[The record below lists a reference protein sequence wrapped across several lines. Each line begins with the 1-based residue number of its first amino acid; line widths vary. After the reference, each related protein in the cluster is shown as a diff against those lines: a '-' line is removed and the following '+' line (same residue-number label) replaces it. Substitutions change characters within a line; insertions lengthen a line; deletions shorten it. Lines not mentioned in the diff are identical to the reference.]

1 MSGSVIS
8 WFAIEEVGQKI
19 PDVSEMPYAKTLINT
34 NINKQCQTD
43 TCFCIETEHNR
54 DPKDTF
60 HIFKR
65 MERTCTRNKDCFQ
78 PGHVYYSR
86 HTHATT
92 YCDVDNQF
100 EADGRHCKNCLY
112 TNIKNAEERSI
123 VPTMHPERPDA
134 FAVDFAP
141 FGVPT
146 VRLVSLVG
154 H

>member
-8 WFAIEEVGQKI
+8 WFFDTQESAIEEVSRKI
-19 PDVSEMPYAKTLINT
+19 PDVSEMPDAKTLINT

-65 MERTCTRNKDCFQ
+65 MERTCTRNKDCLK
-78 PGHVYYSR
+78 PGHVYYDDSS

-92 YCDVDNQF
+92 YCDVDNTF
-100 EADGRHCKNCLY
+100 NADGLYCEKCLY
-112 TNIKNAEERSI
+112 TNIENAEERSI
-123 VPTMHPERPDA
+123 VPTMHPRELMA
-134 FAVDFAP
+134 
-141 FGVPT
+141 
-146 VRLVSLVG
+146 SLKRTLN
-154 H
+154 